1 MTCSATTFSAELAPP
16 SGYHYPHP
24 QHLYS
29 GGGGYQP
36 TATPSQLQQGMAPLY
51 SHVVSFKHNDH
62 FPGLAFHHDSYL
74 RPTLF
79 LYLAICRDMNRVAIV
94 GGQNE

>member
-1 MTCSATTFSAELAPP
+1 MEVVGTSQQLL
-16 SGYHYPHP
+16 
-24 QHLYS
+24 HLNF
-29 GGGGYQP
+29 GKVW
-36 TATPSQLQQGMAPLY
+36 LAPLY